1 MLIGRARHQAGA
13 LSAGL
18 REHGAAVLEIP
29 FIEIQRPRT
38 YKPIDAAL
46 ARLHQYQWI
55 IFTSVNGVD
64 AFFERLDEKGI
75 NRKELRQVKIAAIG
89 PATKKESR
97 ARANKSMSFQR
108 SMWRSLWLK
117 A

>member
-1 MLIGRARHQAGA
+1 MLVGRARHQASA

-38 YKPIDAAL
+38 YKPIDEAL

-75 NRKELRQVKIAAIG
+75 NR
-89 PATKKESR
+89 
-97 ARANKSMSFQR
+97 
-108 SMWRSLWLK
+108 
-117 A
+117 